1 MRADSVLSRFR
12 TVFSGGGG
20 HSKFSEIGR
29 VCSTFFHH
37 PPRRKKSPV
46 GMGAGGSKP
55 SQVAA
60 EPAGVHAEKSVTS
73 KDFKKLQKEKLEA
86 FVGSKLIFDMS
97 CHYFNYMQETEGK
110 ALAKAMSA
118 NGVGFAALCGTSF
131 KKTWVGEN
139 GTESKAPEH
148 HLYDDGD
155 MYYYSQ
161 TDGNM
166 FRHIDAF
173 RGDRRP
179 RRHGL
184 RHEPRRLLVR
194 GRGAAPRG
202 DIPSLMGFGEITHSR
217 TTSTI

>member
-1 MRADSVLSRFR
+1 
-12 TVFSGGGG
+12 
-20 HSKFSEIGR
+20 
-29 VCSTFFHH
+29 
-37 PPRRKKSPV
+37 
-46 GMGAGGSKP
+46 MGAGGSKP

-97 CHYFNYMQETEGK
+97 CHYFNYMQETEGME

-166 FRHIDAF
+166 FRHIDAYKKK
-173 RGDRRP
+173 RGLEAIA
-179 RRHGL
+179 GL
-184 RHEPRRLLVR
+184 AGMACGMNLGDYSCGDEAQHLVETY
-194 GRGAAPRG
+194 
-202 DIPSLMGFGEITHSR
+202 PSLMGFGEITLQSDDINNMTLKGGNWTYTGPAVKGPR
-217 TTSTI
+217 ITIPSA